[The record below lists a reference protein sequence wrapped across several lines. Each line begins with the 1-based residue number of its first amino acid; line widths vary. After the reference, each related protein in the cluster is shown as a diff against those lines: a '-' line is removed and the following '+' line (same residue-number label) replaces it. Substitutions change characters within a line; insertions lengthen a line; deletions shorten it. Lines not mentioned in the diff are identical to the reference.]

1 MNVLISG
8 RVAAD
13 VRSVESHLKG
23 LSKVRLSTHL
33 MDDAANAP
41 WPDTDAPPEALI
53 LVLEGG
59 WTRPLRGL
67 AEQSKQDCPPLVV
80 VGPGNDLELM
90 RLAMRCG
97 ARDFLAAPADAGDL
111 KAVIGRIADER
122 REASGSADG
131 SLTAVVNAK
140 GGAGGSLIACNV
152 AHMMAAELKLRT
164 TLVDLDLQFGVLPL
178 YFDLQA
184 NDGLLQAIDTVDTLD
199 EVAVEGWMLKHHS
212 GLHILASSHQQLI
225 LPGEVPEAGVGA
237 LMSLLKRAYPQV
249 VVDLP
254 RQIDPV
260 FAAVVERA
268 DQVVVV
274 IQQSLA
280 DLRHAK
286 SLLMI
291 LTGRLGLDRS
301 QIQFVVNRWE
311 KNGTLREREIE
322 QALDGARVA
331 TLPNDWLRV
340 TRSLDIGTPLLDED
354 PRAPITRGM
363 SEMAARLAGAQPIEK
378 KGLFGRFMSR

>member
-1 MNVLISG
+1 MISG
-8 RVAAD
+8 RELAE
-13 VRSVESHLKG
+13 VRSVESRLKA
-23 LSKVRLSTHL
+23 LPRLRVSTHL
-33 MDDAANAP
+33 LDGAAETP
-41 WPDTDAPPEALI
+41 WPGTEAPPEALI
-53 LVLEGG
+53 LVLAAGG
-59 WTRPLRGL
+59 AEPLRGL
-67 AEQSKQDCPPLVV
+67 AERPRPDCPPLVV

-97 ARDFLAAPADAGDL
+97 ARDFLAAPADSGDL
-111 KAVIGRIADER
+111 EAVIGRIAEER
-122 REASGSADG
+122 RDNSGSTEG
-131 SLTAVVNAK
+131 SLSVVVNAK

-152 AHMMAAELKLRT
+152 AHMMAAELKMRT
-164 TLVDLDLQFGVLPL
+164 ALVDLDLQFGVLPL

-199 EVAVEGWMLKHHS
+199 EVAVEGWMLKHRS
-212 GLHILASSHQQLI
+212 GLHVLASSHQQLI

-286 SLLMI
+286 NLLMI
-291 LTGRLGLDRS
+291 LTGRLGLEKG
-301 QIQFVVNRWE
+301 QIRFVVNRWE
-311 KNGTLREREIE
+311 RNGTLREREIE
-322 QALDGARVA
+322 QALDGVKVA

-363 SEMAARLAGAQPIEK
+363 SELAARLSGVRPAEK